1 MPALD
6 EAFKRVD
13 ANQDGKLDAQEFARF
28 IERSRSL
35 SGANA
40 AEVFGKL
47 DTNKDGA
54 LTLEE
59 FRGITG
65 LSRGTP
71 APPSPKPE
79 PTPTTEP
86 PPTKPEPA
94 PTKPAPAPTT
104 VEKAAS
110 PEGLAFFEK
119 KIRPVLADKCYK
131 CHSADAEKVKGGLAL
146 DTRDGTRAGGDSGH
160 AVVPGDLEASLLI
173 KAIRYHDKDLAMP
186 PEKSGG
192 KLPDDVIKDFETWV
206 QFGAPDPRDGRVESG
221 EEGGHMGRRRRIGGR
236 GSRRRNRPRRR

>member
-1 MPALD
+1 MPALN
-6 EAFKRVD
+6 EGFKRVD
-13 ANQDGKLDAQEFARF
+13 ANKDGKLDAQEFARF
-28 IERSRSL
+28 IEHSRSM

-47 DTNKDGA
+47 DTNKNGA
-54 LTLEE
+54 LTVEE

-71 APPSPKPE
+71 APPPPKPE
-79 PTPTTEP
+79 ST
-86 PPTKPEPA
+86 
-94 PTKPAPAPTT
+94 PTKPASAPTT
-104 VEKAAS
+104 VEKAAC

-119 KIRPVLADKCYK
+119 KIRPVLADKCYR
-131 CHSADAEKVKGGLAL
+131 CHSSEAEKVKGGLAL
-146 DTRDGTRAGGDSGH
+146 DTREGTRAGGDSGH

-192 KLPDDVIKDFETWV
+192 KLADDVIKDF
-206 QFGAPDPRDGRVESG
+206 
-221 EEGGHMGRRRRIGGR
+221 GHGCNSVLPIHAWASRKWRRR
-236 GSRRRNRPRRR
+236 